1 MNIDFK
7 KDQFAKDLFGNN
19 LKYQKN
25 KDIKTQLAMTHYMI

>member
-1 MNIDFK
+1 MDDLMNIDFK

-25 KDIKTQLAMTHYMI
+25 KDIKT